1 MFQQNSQLQMVN
13 NNSNNNADDDD
24 DQIISTEKGE
34 AYHLVPAS
42 ILLLNIRVIRMV
54 NNLGFGSIF

>member
-1 MFQQNSQLQMVN
+1 MVN

>member
-1 MFQQNSQLQMVN
+1 MVN

-34 AYHLVPAS
+34 AYDFMVPAS
-42 ILLLNIRVIRMV
+42 ILLLNM
-54 NNLGFGSIF
+54 